1 MKWLKSTAN
10 LTVIEGHARFF
21 GDYVISVNGM
31 TLEAPQIFIKFGAR
45 ALVPALPGLP
55 EIDYLTSSSIM
66 DLDTLPA
73 HLLIIGGSY
82 IGLEFAQTYRR
93 FGSKVTVVEAHSHTP
108 LTTAMK
114 SLRPIYSMVKRDGSA
129 TGFRPTRFS
138 PIRRWGA
145 SACASAKPGLLAE
158 RY

>member
-1 MKWLKSTAN
+1 MKWFQSTAN
-10 LTVIEGHARFF
+10 LTDIEGHARFF
-21 GDYVISVNGM
+21 GDHVISVNGM
-31 TLEAPQIFIKFGAR
+31 TLEAPQIFINVGAR
-45 ALVPALPGLP
+45 PLVPALPGLP

-82 IGLEFAQTYRR
+82 IGLEFAQMHRR
-93 FGSKVTVVEAHSHTP
+93 FDSKVTVVEAHSHTP

-114 SLRPIYSMVKRDGSA
+114 SSQPIYLMVKRDGSA
-129 TGFRPTRFS
+129 TGFLPMRFT